1 MTSIIHILDENTANK
16 IAAGEVVERPASVV
30 KELLENSIDA
40 ASSQIEIEIA
50 DGGTSYIRITDN
62 GIGMNDKDAQ
72 LAILRHATSKIN
84 AAEDLYNIH
93 SLGFRGEALPSI
105 AAVSKFTMI
114 TRQHDVPLATHIEV
128 AGGIIQQVR
137 EAGANVGT
145 TITITDLFFN
155 TPARQKFLKS
165 VSAESSHIN
174 VVIGKAALSQPAIA
188 FKLINNNKLVLST
201 PGNGNLLETAAGL
214 YGPQAA
220 AELLAV
226 HNEQDGIVVSGFVGK
241 PTLLKSS
248 RQWQTF
254 VVNNRVVNSRMLSKA
269 LDNAYHSLL
278 PKSGYPLAILNI
290 AVPTQTID
298 VNVHPQKSEI
308 KFSDEQSVFRAVYR
322 AIVNALT
329 AEHNPLDIAT
339 PIRTSYT
346 AQVTPNWNTHSTNSV
361 RSEVSYIQS
370 TPALW
375 KEDSLP
381 IQTAQA
387 ARLKQHN
394 LVGIDESANQFIQ
407 TDFTEPSPENQFVLQ
422 PLGQVNECY
431 IIAQGEE
438 DLFII
443 DQHAAH
449 ERILYDRFSQTVGRI
464 PAQQLLVPLL
474 LTMDEADISIVM
486 DNSSTLR
493 ELGFTI
499 EQIGPS
505 LIRISELPA
514 DLPQSDIEATLREIV
529 IALRNN
535 QQPTGHEL
543 RHAILQIAACRAAIK
558 AGDSLNMRQI
568 QALLGELCTTTLPY
582 TCPHGRPA
590 IIRFS
595 SDELAKMFKRT

>member
-1 MTSIIHILDENTANK
+1 MRST
-16 IAAGEVVERPASVV
+16 PV
-30 KELLENSIDA
+30 KV
-40 ASSQIEIEIA
+40 
-50 DGGTSYIRITDN
+50 
-62 GIGMNDKDAQ
+62 AQ
-72 LAILRHATSKIN
+72 
-84 AAEDLYNIH
+84 EH
-93 SLGFRGEALPSI
+93 SP
-105 AAVSKFTMI
+105 
-114 TRQHDVPLATHIEV
+114 
-128 AGGIIQQVR
+128 
-137 EAGANVGT
+137 
-145 TITITDLFFN
+145 
-155 TPARQKFLKS
+155 
-165 VSAESSHIN
+165 

-188 FKLINNNKLVLST
+188 FKLLNNNKLVLST

-339 PIRTSYT
+339 PIRSSHT
-346 AQVTPNWNTHSTNSV
+346 AQVTPNWTTHSTNSV
-361 RSEVSYIQS
+361 RSEVSYIQ
-370 TPALW
+370 PAPSLW

-407 TDFTEPSPENQFVLQ
+407 TDFAEPSPENQFVLQ